1 MSVKFP
7 YPSDFCKGGI
17 LADEMGLGKTVMVVA
32 LIHTNRKPV
41 RHPSKKIIK
50 LYEGGTLIIVP
61 LSLMS
66 Q

>member
-1 MSVKFP
+1 M
-7 YPSDFCKGGI
+7 
-17 LADEMGLGKTVMVVA
+17 ADEMGLGKTVMVVA

-41 RHPSKKIIK
+41 RHASKKIIK